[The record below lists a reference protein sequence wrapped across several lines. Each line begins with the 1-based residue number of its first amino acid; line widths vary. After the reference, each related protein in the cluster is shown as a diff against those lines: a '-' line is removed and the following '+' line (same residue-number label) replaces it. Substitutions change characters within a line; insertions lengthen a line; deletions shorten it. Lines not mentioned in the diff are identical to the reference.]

1 MLEFLNV
8 TQQILGRA
16 RVKPIPAQHSFPPDS
31 QIPRHTPHIDVR
43 APLLP
48 PGHPRTHTQ
57 CLNSDALKV
66 LVTQSCPTLVT
77 PWTVAHQAPL
87 SMEFSRQEYWS
98 GLPFPSPEALK
109 AQPNLTLEKKLSLLQ
124 KPPLTL
130 WYLMVFD
137 F

>member
-8 TQQILGRA
+8 TQQILGRG
-16 RVKPIPAQHSFPPDS
+16 RVNQFQPYTLSLRLSDPKSYPPTDACA
-31 QIPRHTPHIDVR
+31 TP
-43 APLLP
+43 LP

-66 LVTQSCPTLVT
+66 LVTWSCPTIVT
-77 PWTVAHQAPL
+77 PWNVAHQAPL

-98 GLPFPSPEALK
+98 GLPFPSAEALK
-109 AQPNLTLEKKLSLLQ
+109 AQSSLTLEKKVSLLQ
-124 KPPLTL
+124 KPRLTT
-130 WYLMVFD
+130 MVFD